1 MGSDYRSIRSC
12 DARRRIGEGEGPA
25 ILTCHICGLPLPEK
39 QRRVREPLC
48 AECRHRSDMYRH
60 AQRLDAIAALRKQ
73 KAKAR
78 EEQGRAK

>member
-1 MGSDYRSIRSC
+1 
-12 DARRRIGEGEGPA
+12 
-25 ILTCHICGLPLPEK
+25 
-39 QRRVREPLC
+39 
-48 AECRHRSDMYRH
+48 MYRH